1 MEVDQEE
8 RKRLQMVLDPGAKQK
23 REEYDARNTELL
35 KQSEASNIFA
45 ISREDQ

>member
-35 KQSEASNIFA
+35 RQTQESNMFT
-45 ISREDQ
+45 ISSEDQ